1 MVKHRHNKPRVVF
14 YQRKPRPI
22 GNYSLE
28 FIFGDVRNR
37 LRERIDAT
45 VAESKFESTG
55 LFKRIFNCLQAVF
68 IQGQVNHVTGDINY
82 VGILLN
88 KKKTIQTILDCV
100 HLNSSTGLK
109 YKILKLFWLSLPEKR
124 SVFITAISESTKKEI
139 LRHHACD
146 PAKIIVIPVAISPEF
161 KYSKK
166 EFNKANPRILQVGT
180 APNKNIPNLIEAL
193 REIPCT
199 LNIVGKKN
207 EAYESLLNKYNI
219 PYIFEAGLSQDE
231 IIRRYEMA
239 DIISLV
245 STYEGFG
252 MPILEGQATG
262 RAVITSNVFSM
273 PEVAAEAAVIVNPD
287 SVTEIKDGL
296 KKIIENDVFRNDL
309 IERGF
314 ANIRRFDADKIA
326 GQYFDLYQ
334 KIVS

>member
-1 MVKHRHNKPRVVF
+1 
-14 YQRKPRPI
+14 
-22 GNYSLE
+22 
-28 FIFGDVRNR
+28 
-37 LRERIDAT
+37 
-45 VAESKFESTG
+45 
-55 LFKRIFNCLQAVF
+55 
-68 IQGQVNHVTGDINY
+68 
-82 VGILLN
+82 
-88 KKKTIQTILDCV
+88 
-100 HLNSSTGLK
+100 
-109 YKILKLFWLSLPEKR
+109 
-124 SVFITAISESTKKEI
+124 